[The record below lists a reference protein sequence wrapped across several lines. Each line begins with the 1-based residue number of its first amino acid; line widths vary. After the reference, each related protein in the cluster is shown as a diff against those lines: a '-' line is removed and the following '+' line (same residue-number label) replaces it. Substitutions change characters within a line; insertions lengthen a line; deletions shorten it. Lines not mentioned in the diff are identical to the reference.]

1 MHFLW
6 PHSFWLV
13 AIAAGLVAAC
23 RRMLKGAARHP
34 GLQVAQDG
42 RRLVRHVPPVL
53 FAVAMALLLAAAARP
68 TLPVM
73 LPVNTATV
81 ILAMDVS
88 GSMHADDV
96 APTRLGAAKAAA
108 RDFIARLPSS
118 VRVGVVAFSDDAYL
132 AQPPIVD
139 RDEIIA
145 AIDWLQP
152 QGGTAIGSGLLVSL
166 QSLFPEERLRLDA
179 RPAAMSRPPE
189 GAAYAVILLTDGQN
203 STGADPLDAARLA
216 ASLGVRVYTV
226 GIGTAYGQIGDERGW
241 RTNVGIDEKS
251 LGEIASL
258 TGGEYFYASSAPDL
272 RGVYASLGSRVV
284 LAKTETEVGALLC
297 AAAALAATLSAGL
310 SLFWFGR
317 VL

>member
-6 PHSFWLV
+6 PHSFWFAVLV
-13 AIAAGLVAAC
+13 PVLVAAY
-23 RRMLKGAARHP
+23 RRLLRGGARHP
-34 GLQVAQDG
+34 GLQAAQRG
-42 RRLVRHVPPVL
+42 QALARHVPPAL

-68 TLPVM
+68 TFPVM
-73 LPVNTATV
+73 LPVDTATV

-88 GSMHADDV
+88 GSMRADDV
-96 APTRLGAAKAAA
+96 VPTRLGAAKAAA
-108 RDFIARLPSS
+108 RDFVARLPSS

-132 AQPPIVD
+132 AQAPIAN
-139 RDEIIA
+139 RDETIA

-152 QGGTAIGSGLLVSL
+152 QGGTAIGSGLLMSL
-166 QSLFPEERLRLDA
+166 QSLFPEQRLALDPH
-179 RPAAMSRPPE
+179 PAAMSHPPE

-203 STGADPLDAARLA
+203 SIGADPVDAARLA
-216 ASLGVRVYTV
+216 TALGVRVYTV
-226 GIGTAYGQIGDERGW
+226 GIGTPYGQIGDERGW
-241 RTNVGIDEKS
+241 RTAVGIDEKS
-251 LGEIASL
+251 LGQIASL

-284 LAKTETEVGALLC
+284 LAKSETEIGALLC
-297 AAAALAATLSAGL
+297 AAAALAATFSAGL